1 MKFNITGKIVLFCLV
16 FYILSGFTCITT
28 QAQQPSNDKVVKFDD
43 TRKHK
48 WCNELNKVS
57 ICSSVDSNIQS
68 AYFYK
73 SRSKK
78 KRPLI
83 VSLHTWSGNYAQK
96 DNIADLCRKND
107 INYIHPDFRGPNNSF
122 QACCSD
128 LVISDIND
136 AIDYAIQHS
145 NVDTTNI
152 SIIGVSGGGYA
163 TLCCYLK
170 LERKIKRFSAWV
182 PITDLVAWYNES
194 TIRKN
199 KYAADI
205 MRCTGSVGELD
216 EQEAQKRSPLYNE
229 TPLHLINDRE
239 LFIYAGVYDGI
250 QGSVPITHS
259 INFYNKLLR
268 DLSVKDS
275 SKYVSDLEKL
285 HLLEFRK
292 PLGDYGNIGD
302 RKVFLAKEHEKINLK
317 IFEGGHEMLFDYAFN
332 EINK

>member
-1 MKFNITGKIVLFCLV
+1 MKFSITGKIVLF
-16 FYILSGFTCITT
+16 FLSSFLGFTCITT
-28 QAQQPSNDKVVKFDD
+28 QAQHPSNDKVVKFDD

-48 WCNELNKVS
+48 WCYKVSKVS
-57 ICSSVDSNIQS
+57 IRSSVDNNIQS

-73 SRSKK
+73 SKSKSK
-78 KRPLI
+78 TPLI

-96 DNIADLCRKND
+96 DSIADLCIRND
-107 INYIHPDFRGPNNSF
+107 INYIHPDFRGPNNSI

-136 AIDYAIQHS
+136 AIDYAIRHA

-163 TLCCYLK
+163 ALCCYLK
-170 LERKIKRFSAWV
+170 LERKIKKFSAWV

-199 KYAADI
+199 KYANDI
-205 MRCTGSVGELD
+205 MSCTGSLGELD
-216 EQEAQKRSPLYNE
+216 EQEAKKRSPLYTE
-229 TPLHLINDRE
+229 TPLNLVNDRE

-250 QGSVPITHS
+250 LGSVPITHS

-275 SKYVSDLEKL
+275 SKYVSDFEKL
-285 HLLEFRK
+285 NLLEFRK
-292 PLGDYGNIGD
+292 PLGNYGDIGN
-302 RKVFLAKEHEKINLK
+302 RKVCLAKGHGKINLK

-332 EINK
+332 EINKN